1 MAEAIDYK
9 HIGSRP
15 VRPDGVDKVTGR
27 AEFGGDV
34 SLPGMII
41 GKILRSP
48 HAHARIKSIDITD
61 ALAIPGVHAVITGAD
76 FPGGGISGE
85 IDGEGGGSISDQAK
99 NVIARDKV
107 LYHGH
112 ALAAVAAIS
121 DTAADRALDAIKVEY
136 EVLSPVLDI
145 LEAIDPDSALVNEN
159 NYTKLPEKPDR
170 PSNIANVGNLVRG
183 DIQEGFERADVIIE
197 REYVCPM
204 THQGYIEPHSCLA
217 SVDEEGK
224 GTVWCSTQ
232 GHFEFRNQTASI
244 LKKNIADLKFG
255 NKLDVDIVAVSFVRD
270 ANDIIKVREIVDK
283 NIKIIAKI
291 ELKNA
296 VKNLDSII
304 DEADGVMVARGDLG
318 VQLDLEKVP
327 FIQKQILNEAN
338 AKGKITVTATEMLQ
352 SMKESH
358 RPTRAEVTDITNAI
372 LEGTDCVMLSAET
385 AIGNHPEVVVSAM
398 SDICKEADSR
408 NDTSVLRFKE
418 TSTVDTL
425 TTSLAKAAVQ
435 VANEIEA
442 KAIVAFTE
450 TGRTP
455 LLISNY
461 RPEAPIFTMT
471 TIDKTYNQMNILWGV
486 QQIKIDR
493 LETTPE
499 MFEIADTWLQ
509 NNKKFKKND
518 KVVIVAGTP
527 PNKEA
532 ATNLIRVMKI
542 GEF

>member
-1 MAEAIDYK
+1 MTRKTKIIATVGPSVNSKDGIKKLVEAGADVLRLNFSHGTEEDHSNVVKWIRELEKSVAIMQDIQGPK
-9 HIGSRP
+9 IRTGEAKESTQFKQSHEIKITNKETIS
-15 VRPDGVDKVTGR
+15 DDKVIYINYKDLFKDLNSGERIFVDDGQIVIRIIKKTKSSMLGQI
-27 AEFGGDV
+27 EIGGE
-34 SLPGMII
+34 
-41 GKILRSP
+41 LRSNQ
-48 HAHARIKSIDITD
+48 
-61 ALAIPGVHAVITGAD
+61 GVA
-76 FPGGGISGE
+76 F
-85 IDGEGGGSISDQAK
+85 
-99 NVIARDKV
+99 
-107 LYHGH
+107 
-112 ALAAVAAIS
+112 
-121 DTAADRALDAIKVEY
+121 
-136 EVLSPVLDI
+136 
-145 LEAIDPDSALVNEN
+145 PDS
-159 NYTKLPEKPDR
+159 KLSVSAITEKD
-170 PSNIANVGNLVRG
+170 
-183 DIQEGFERADVIIE
+183 
-197 REYVCPM
+197 
-204 THQGYIEPHSCLA
+204 
-217 SVDEEGK
+217 
-224 GTVWCSTQ
+224 
-232 GHFEFRNQTASI
+232 
-244 LKKNIADLKFG
+244 IADLKFG

-270 ANDIIKVREIVDK
+270 ANDIKKVREIVDK

>member
-1 MAEAIDYK
+1 MTRKTKIIATVGPSVNSKDGIKKLVEAGADVLRLNFSHGTEEDHSNVVKWIRELEKSVAIMQDIQGPKIRTGEAKESTQFKQSHEIKITNKETISDDNVIYINYKDLFKDLNSGERIFIDDGQIVIRIIK
-9 HIGSRP
+9 KTKSSMLGQIEIG
-15 VRPDGVDKVTGR
+15 G
-27 AEFGGDV
+27 E
-34 SLPGMII
+34 
-41 GKILRSP
+41 LRSNQ
-48 HAHARIKSIDITD
+48 
-61 ALAIPGVHAVITGAD
+61 GVA
-76 FPGGGISGE
+76 F
-85 IDGEGGGSISDQAK
+85 
-99 NVIARDKV
+99 
-107 LYHGH
+107 
-112 ALAAVAAIS
+112 
-121 DTAADRALDAIKVEY
+121 
-136 EVLSPVLDI
+136 
-145 LEAIDPDSALVNEN
+145 PDS
-159 NYTKLPEKPDR
+159 KLSVSAITEKD
-170 PSNIANVGNLVRG
+170 
-183 DIQEGFERADVIIE
+183 
-197 REYVCPM
+197 
-204 THQGYIEPHSCLA
+204 
-217 SVDEEGK
+217 
-224 GTVWCSTQ
+224 
-232 GHFEFRNQTASI
+232 
-244 LKKNIADLKFG
+244 IADLKFG
-255 NKLDVDIVAVSFVRD
+255 NKLDVDVVAVSFVRD
-270 ANDIIKVREIVDK
+270 ANDIKKVREIVDK

>member
-1 MAEAIDYK
+1 MTRKTKIIATVGPSVNSKDGIKKLVEAGADVLRLNFSHGTEEDHSNVVKWIRELEKSVAIMQDIQGPK
-9 HIGSRP
+9 IRTGEAKESTQFKQSHEIKITNKETIS
-15 VRPDGVDKVTGR
+15 DDKVIYINYKDLFKDLNSGERIFIDDGQIVIRIIKKTKSSMLGQI
-27 AEFGGDV
+27 EIGGE
-34 SLPGMII
+34 
-41 GKILRSP
+41 LRSNQ
-48 HAHARIKSIDITD
+48 
-61 ALAIPGVHAVITGAD
+61 GVA
-76 FPGGGISGE
+76 F
-85 IDGEGGGSISDQAK
+85 
-99 NVIARDKV
+99 
-107 LYHGH
+107 
-112 ALAAVAAIS
+112 
-121 DTAADRALDAIKVEY
+121 
-136 EVLSPVLDI
+136 
-145 LEAIDPDSALVNEN
+145 PDS
-159 NYTKLPEKPDR
+159 KLSVSAITEKD
-170 PSNIANVGNLVRG
+170 
-183 DIQEGFERADVIIE
+183 
-197 REYVCPM
+197 
-204 THQGYIEPHSCLA
+204 
-217 SVDEEGK
+217 
-224 GTVWCSTQ
+224 
-232 GHFEFRNQTASI
+232 
-244 LKKNIADLKFG
+244 IADLKFG

-270 ANDIIKVREIVDK
+270 ANDIKKVREIVDK

-408 NDTSVLRFKE
+408 NDTSALRFKE

-471 TIDKTYNQMNILWGV
+471 TIDKTYNQMNLLWGV

-509 NNKKFKKND
+509 NNKNFKKND

>member
-1 MAEAIDYK
+1 MTRKTKIIATVGPSVNSKDGIKKLVEAGADVLRLNFSHGTEEDHSNVVKWIRELEKSVAIMQDIQGPKIRTGEAKESTQFKQSHEIKITNKETISDDNVIYINYKDLFKDLNSGERIFIDDGQIVIRIIK
-9 HIGSRP
+9 KTKSSMLGQIEIG
-15 VRPDGVDKVTGR
+15 G
-27 AEFGGDV
+27 E
-34 SLPGMII
+34 
-41 GKILRSP
+41 LRSNQ
-48 HAHARIKSIDITD
+48 
-61 ALAIPGVHAVITGAD
+61 GVA
-76 FPGGGISGE
+76 F
-85 IDGEGGGSISDQAK
+85 
-99 NVIARDKV
+99 
-107 LYHGH
+107 
-112 ALAAVAAIS
+112 
-121 DTAADRALDAIKVEY
+121 
-136 EVLSPVLDI
+136 
-145 LEAIDPDSALVNEN
+145 PDS
-159 NYTKLPEKPDR
+159 KLSVSAITEKD
-170 PSNIANVGNLVRG
+170 
-183 DIQEGFERADVIIE
+183 
-197 REYVCPM
+197 
-204 THQGYIEPHSCLA
+204 
-217 SVDEEGK
+217 
-224 GTVWCSTQ
+224 
-232 GHFEFRNQTASI
+232 
-244 LKKNIADLKFG
+244 IADLKFG

-270 ANDIIKVREIVDK
+270 ANDIKKVREIVDK

-408 NDTSVLRFKE
+408 NDTSALRFKE

>member
-1 MAEAIDYK
+1 MTRKTKIIATVGPSVNSKDGIKKLVEAGADVLRLNFSHGTEEDHSNVVKWIRELEKSVAIMQDIQGPKIRTGEAKESTQFKQSHEIKITNKETISDDNVIYINYKDLFKDLNSGERIFIDDGQIVIRIIK
-9 HIGSRP
+9 KTKSSMLGQIEIG
-15 VRPDGVDKVTGR
+15 G
-27 AEFGGDV
+27 E
-34 SLPGMII
+34 
-41 GKILRSP
+41 LRSNQ
-48 HAHARIKSIDITD
+48 
-61 ALAIPGVHAVITGAD
+61 GVA
-76 FPGGGISGE
+76 F
-85 IDGEGGGSISDQAK
+85 
-99 NVIARDKV
+99 
-107 LYHGH
+107 
-112 ALAAVAAIS
+112 
-121 DTAADRALDAIKVEY
+121 
-136 EVLSPVLDI
+136 
-145 LEAIDPDSALVNEN
+145 PDS
-159 NYTKLPEKPDR
+159 KLSVSAITEKD
-170 PSNIANVGNLVRG
+170 
-183 DIQEGFERADVIIE
+183 
-197 REYVCPM
+197 
-204 THQGYIEPHSCLA
+204 
-217 SVDEEGK
+217 
-224 GTVWCSTQ
+224 
-232 GHFEFRNQTASI
+232 
-244 LKKNIADLKFG
+244 IADLKFD

-270 ANDIIKVREIVDK
+270 ANDIKKVREIVDK

>member
-1 MAEAIDYK
+1 MTRKTKIIATVGPSVNSKDGIKKLVEAGADVLRLNFSHGTEEDHSNVVKWIRELEKSVAIMQDIQGPKIRTGEAKESTQFKQSHEIKITNKETISDDNVIYINYKDLFKDLNFGERIFIDDGQIVIRIIK
-9 HIGSRP
+9 KTKSSMLGQIEIG
-15 VRPDGVDKVTGR
+15 G
-27 AEFGGDV
+27 E
-34 SLPGMII
+34 
-41 GKILRSP
+41 LRSNQ
-48 HAHARIKSIDITD
+48 
-61 ALAIPGVHAVITGAD
+61 GVA
-76 FPGGGISGE
+76 F
-85 IDGEGGGSISDQAK
+85 
-99 NVIARDKV
+99 
-107 LYHGH
+107 
-112 ALAAVAAIS
+112 
-121 DTAADRALDAIKVEY
+121 
-136 EVLSPVLDI
+136 
-145 LEAIDPDSALVNEN
+145 PDS
-159 NYTKLPEKPDR
+159 KLSVSAITEKD
-170 PSNIANVGNLVRG
+170 
-183 DIQEGFERADVIIE
+183 
-197 REYVCPM
+197 
-204 THQGYIEPHSCLA
+204 
-217 SVDEEGK
+217 
-224 GTVWCSTQ
+224 
-232 GHFEFRNQTASI
+232 
-244 LKKNIADLKFG
+244 IADLKFG

-270 ANDIIKVREIVDK
+270 ANDIKKVREVVDK

>member
-1 MAEAIDYK
+1 MTRKTKIIATVGPSVNSKDGIKKLVEAGADVLRLNFSHGTEEDHSKVVKWIRELEKSVAIMQDIQGPKIRTGEAKESTQFKKSDEIKITNKETISDDNIIYINYKDLFKDLNSGERIFID
-9 HIGSRP
+9 
-15 VRPDGVDKVTGR
+15 DGQIVIRIIKKTKSSMLGQV
-27 AEFGGDV
+27 EVGGE
-34 SLPGMII
+34 
-41 GKILRSP
+41 LRSNQ
-48 HAHARIKSIDITD
+48 
-61 ALAIPGVHAVITGAD
+61 GVA
-76 FPGGGISGE
+76 F
-85 IDGEGGGSISDQAK
+85 
-99 NVIARDKV
+99 
-107 LYHGH
+107 
-112 ALAAVAAIS
+112 
-121 DTAADRALDAIKVEY
+121 
-136 EVLSPVLDI
+136 
-145 LEAIDPDSALVNEN
+145 PDS
-159 NYTKLPEKPDR
+159 KLSVSAITEKD
-170 PSNIANVGNLVRG
+170 
-183 DIQEGFERADVIIE
+183 
-197 REYVCPM
+197 
-204 THQGYIEPHSCLA
+204 
-217 SVDEEGK
+217 
-224 GTVWCSTQ
+224 
-232 GHFEFRNQTASI
+232 
-244 LKKNIADLKFG
+244 IADLKFG
-255 NKLDVDIVAVSFVRD
+255 KKLDIDIVAVSFVRD
-270 ANDIIKVREIVDK
+270 ANDIKKVREIIDK

-385 AIGNHPEVVVSAM
+385 AIGNHPEVVVIAM

-408 NDTSVLRFKE
+408 NDTSALRFKE

-471 TIDKTYNQMNILWGV
+471 TIDKTYNQMNLLWGV

-509 NNKKFKKND
+509 NNKNFKKND

>member
-1 MAEAIDYK
+1 MTRKTKIIATVGPSVNSKDGIKKLVEAGADVLRLNFSHGTEEDHSNVVKWIRELEKSVAIMQDIQGPKIRTGEAKESTQFKQSHEIKITNKETISDDNVIYINYKDLFKDLNSGERIFIDDGQIVIRIIK
-9 HIGSRP
+9 KTKSSMLGQIEIG
-15 VRPDGVDKVTGR
+15 G
-27 AEFGGDV
+27 E
-34 SLPGMII
+34 
-41 GKILRSP
+41 LRSNQ
-48 HAHARIKSIDITD
+48 
-61 ALAIPGVHAVITGAD
+61 GVA
-76 FPGGGISGE
+76 F
-85 IDGEGGGSISDQAK
+85 
-99 NVIARDKV
+99 
-107 LYHGH
+107 
-112 ALAAVAAIS
+112 
-121 DTAADRALDAIKVEY
+121 
-136 EVLSPVLDI
+136 
-145 LEAIDPDSALVNEN
+145 PDS
-159 NYTKLPEKPDR
+159 KLSVSAITEKD
-170 PSNIANVGNLVRG
+170 
-183 DIQEGFERADVIIE
+183 
-197 REYVCPM
+197 
-204 THQGYIEPHSCLA
+204 
-217 SVDEEGK
+217 
-224 GTVWCSTQ
+224 
-232 GHFEFRNQTASI
+232 
-244 LKKNIADLKFG
+244 IADLKFG
-255 NKLDVDIVAVSFVRD
+255 NKLDIDIVAVSFVRD
-270 ANDIIKVREIVDK
+270 ANDIKKVREIIDK

-408 NDTSVLRFKE
+408 NDTSALRFKE